1 MVVSQEEHLAGDVP
15 VVGRELEQTA
25 GYESKVPT
33 VNELHEEEIM
43 RLPVEL
49 VEVVPNIHEESI
61 ILDYKD
67 YEVNDEHLFIKK
79 R

>member
-1 MVVSQEEHLAGDVP
+1 MVISQEEHHAGDVP
-15 VVGRELEQTA
+15 AVGHELEQTA

-49 VEVVPNIHEESI
+49 VEIEANIHEESI
-61 ILDYKD
+61 FLG
-67 YEVNDEHLFIKK
+67 
-79 R
+79 